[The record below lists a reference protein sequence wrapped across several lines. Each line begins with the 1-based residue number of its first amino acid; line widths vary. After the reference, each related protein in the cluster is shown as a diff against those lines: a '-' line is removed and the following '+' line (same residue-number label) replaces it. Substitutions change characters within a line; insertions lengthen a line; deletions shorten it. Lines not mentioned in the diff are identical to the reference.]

1 MHKPRFISLIQDTPA
16 NGLIK
21 CISIMRQVFIDSRTP
36 DLFWH
41 FSEEDESHFGSAYF
55 SPVCAQ
61 MRNLGPFWSSLRGL
75 SPLLFLGPLSA
86 QAVWEEICVWHRLNK
101 HQPGSAL
108 WWEPWKDPTCR
119 KKSEQ
124 LSKHC
129 RRCDSRLHHTMSL
142 LSLFGLPKMLLIPIR
157 LWLFQLPL
165 FAAFFM
171 LTSNPTLLFS
181 ATSYYAP
188 ASSWKLNITAS
199 FFFLLHTLSF
209 FPFASCNS
217 MDVKSFRGYD
227 VIWGIILWVDIYKHM
242 SWGGAV
248 CGYSRTGVRKL
259 LSLRCEIISI
269 KTNPCKNYLE
279 RWTLVCRAEPQTC
292 KMPRDKDI
300 PAFTLKS
307 RSVHTLGHH
316 KLPPH
321 SINAASA
328 MYFWHLE
335 SKLTY
340 FLSNPQAWCHPC
352 PKSCKNKWIAS
363 SPKCGWVMGKRESSV
378 CFYLLWGQV
387 PEG

>member
-1 MHKPRFISLIQDTPA
+1 MHKPGFISLIQDTPA

-21 CISIMRQVFIDSRTP
+21 CISITRQVFIDSRTP

-41 FSEEDESHFGSAYF
+41 FSEEDESHFGSASF

-75 SPLLFLGPLSA
+75 SPLLFVGPLSA
-86 QAVWEEICVWHRLNK
+86 QAVWEEMYVWHRLNK

-119 KKSEQ
+119 KNLNSSVSTVGDVSHVCITPCPF
-124 LSKHC
+124 LV
-129 RRCDSRLHHTMSL
+129 SL
-142 LSLFGLPKMLLIPIR
+142 LSPKCFPYPSDCDCSSSHFLLPSSRSHQTQLCY
-157 LWLFQLPL
+157 FQLPHI
-165 FAAFFM
+165 M
-171 LTSNPTLLFS
+171 PQHPHENLTSQLVFSSYCTL
-181 ATSYYAP
+181 
-188 ASSWKLNITAS
+188 
-199 FFFLLHTLSF
+199 FLF

-217 MDVKSFRGYD
+217 MDVPSFRGYD

-279 RWTLVCRAEPQTC
+279 GWTLVCRAEPQTC

-307 RSVHTLGHH
+307 RSVHTPGHH

-340 FLSNPQAWCHPC
+340 FSLNPLAWCHPC

-363 SPKCGWVMGKRESSV
+363 SPKCGWGMGKRESSV
-378 CFYLLWGQV
+378 CFCLLWGQV